1 MNSTN
6 NEVCEFDP
14 TPTTENFASDCIY
27 DDNCSSKCKK
37 WNYFGFGFYCA

>member
-1 MNSTN
+1 MNSVN

-27 DDNCSSKCKK
+27 DDNCSSNLLHILKESL
-37 WNYFGFGFYCA
+37 